1 MLKTVK
7 LVDGAFPKINTDLY
21 CNKTKIGIMKSHLDN
36 YGLALLKSDETIKDK
51 VLILDDFTCKLQI
64 I

>member
-1 MLKTVK
+1 MRDKNGFEVEPGEDWNDK
-7 LVDGAFPKINTDLY
+7 
-21 CNKTKIGIMKSHLDN
+21 
-36 YGLALLKSDETIKDK
+36 KSDETIKDK